1 MRPHGTQ
8 TELERRRR
16 RAVEL
21 LGKGMNLSAVSEKIG
36 CSVSSVH
43 LWKEEYAKNG
53 RDGLKPKPVP
63 GRPSKLSARQKK
75 SLVRTLVE
83 GAMKNGY
90 QTDLWTTRRIAQVI
104 GKKFKVSYHSNSIW
118 WLLNEMGLSYQKL
131 QTRARERDEKE
142 IKQWKRHSWP
152 HIKKVRKA

>member
-1 MRPHGTQ
+1 MS
-8 TELERRRR
+8 
-16 RAVEL
+16 
-21 LGKGMNLSAVSEKIG
+21 LSAVSEKIG

-53 RDGLKPKPVP
+53 EDGLKSKPVP
-63 GRPSKLSARQKK
+63 GRPSKLNARQKK
-75 SLVRTLVE
+75 SLIGVLVD

-104 GKKFKVSYHSNSIW
+104 GKKFRVSYHPNSVW
-118 WLLNEMGLSYQKL
+118 WLLNEMGMSYQKPE
-131 QTRARERDEKE
+131 TRARERDEKE
-142 IKQWKRHSWP
+142 IAHWKRYKWP

>member
-16 RAVEL
+16 QAVEL
-21 LGKGMNLSAVSEKIG
+21 LGKGLNLSDVARKVG

-43 LWKEEYAKNG
+43 LWKGAYGKKGDEA
-53 RDGLKPKPVP
+53 LKSKPVP
-63 GRPSKLSARQKK
+63 GRPSKLNVRQKK

-90 QTDLWTTRRIAQVI
+90 STDLWTTRRIAKVI
-104 GKKFKVSYHSNSIW
+104 EKKFQISYHPNSIW
-118 WLLNEMGLSYQKL
+118 WLLNEMGWSCQKPEK
-131 QTRARERDEKE
+131 RAKQRDEKE
-142 IKQWKRHSWP
+142 IKHWKRYQWP
-152 HIKKVRKA
+152 HIKKV

>member
-53 RDGLKPKPVP
+53 GDGLNPKPVP
-63 GRPSKLSARQKK
+63 GRPSKLSGRQKK
-75 SLVRTLVE
+75 SLVRTLVA

>member
-53 RDGLKPKPVP
+53 EDDRDEDENRAAGHVSL
-63 GRPSKLSARQKK
+63 LYASA
-75 SLVRTLVE
+75 SLFSTLVSCACGE
-83 GAMKNGY
+83 TLIVCCHTLCHAC
-90 QTDLWTTRRIAQVI
+90 V
-104 GKKFKVSYHSNSIW
+104 
-118 WLLNEMGLSYQKL
+118 
-131 QTRARERDEKE
+131 DE
-142 IKQWKRHSWP
+142 
-152 HIKKVRKA
+152 VV